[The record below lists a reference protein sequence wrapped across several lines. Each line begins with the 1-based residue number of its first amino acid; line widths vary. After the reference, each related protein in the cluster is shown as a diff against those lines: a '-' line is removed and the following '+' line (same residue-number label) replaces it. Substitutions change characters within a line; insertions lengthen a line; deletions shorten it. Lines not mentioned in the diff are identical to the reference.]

1 MVPHLWWQFPVYFQS
16 IWISFI
22 FVPALLEKEKEKKN
36 LKFYVLFEE
45 ILSGTADPPLS
56 GRELAVDSPKRDM
69 GTGWWLFLLCRHRPR
84 VSACGEK
91 QFPSPQTLHRD
102 LTCAEQVP
110 LSAPVV
116 GAAPGYC
123 RAPPHPAS
131 PAQTSHLAT
140 ARSRAGENHRMFV
153 VEALNSRHLPTGGVT
168 PL

>member
-22 FVPALLEKEKEKKN
+22 FVPALLEKEKKKTQILCAVWGNLEWHSRSPSLAESWLWIVQRGMWAQADGSSCFADTGLGFLPVEK
-36 LKFYVLFEE
+36 
-45 ILSGTADPPLS
+45 SS
-56 GRELAVDSPKRDM
+56 SH
-69 GTGWWLFLLCRHRPR
+69 LLRHW
-84 VSACGEK
+84 
-91 QFPSPQTLHRD
+91 D
-102 LTCAEQVP
+102 LTCTEQVP

-116 GAAPGYC
+116 GAGPGYH

-140 ARSRAGENHRMFV
+140 ARSRAGENPRMFV
-153 VEALNSRHLPTGGVT
+153 VEALNSRHLPTGGVA